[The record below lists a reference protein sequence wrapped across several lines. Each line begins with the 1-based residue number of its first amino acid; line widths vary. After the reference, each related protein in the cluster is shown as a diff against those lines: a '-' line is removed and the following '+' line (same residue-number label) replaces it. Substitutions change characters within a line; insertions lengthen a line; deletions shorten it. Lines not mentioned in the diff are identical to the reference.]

1 MIRRMRHIFLNAIGR
16 GYPPIIFIEP
26 GEDPTKDRQRMI
38 SPINT
43 GRIITIAVMLLALC
57 PVSFAASKVFFKP
70 KPVAAAPVPEG
81 TAESTAEATGEATL
95 EPTEEMTP
103 TPIVIVITAT
113 HTPTE
118 TPTSSPTPTHT
129 FTPTATHTPAELWPL
144 WMTATQFEKD
154 FFSQNQEATDLPYW
168 RVHVITATPTTEAR

>member
-1 MIRRMRHIFLNAIGR
+1 MRHVFLNAIGR
-16 GYPPIIFIEP
+16 GYPPVIFIEP

-43 GRIITIAVMLLALC
+43 GRIITIVVMLLALC

-70 KPVAAAPVPEG
+70 KPVAAMATPES
-81 TAESTAEATGEATL
+81 TEESTAEATM
-95 EPTEEMTP
+95 EPTPEPTQDP

-113 HTPTE
+113 AIPTETPTNTPTPTQTHTPTPTE
-118 TPTSSPTPTHT
+118 TP
-129 FTPTATHTPAELWPL
+129 AEVWPI

-168 RVHVITATPTTEAR
+168 RVHIVTATPTVIP